1 MIATRVP
8 SPTAR
13 AVIAARIP
21 PLRGASPATVAL
33 DGAVCLVVDGLAERP
48 ALEPDVSDGLFG
60 VGWPVANEVAKVEP
74 VLMLKAPEPDRI
86 ETPEPVETGMAE
98 VGEGP
103 VYCTTGAVPHALRKT
118 VVTTSVN
125 IQLAG
130 YIWTSPKT

>member
-48 ALEPDVSDGLFG
+48 ALEPDVSDGRFG
-60 VGWPVANEVAKVEP
+60 VGWPVANEVEP
-74 VLMLKAPEPDRI
+74 VLKAPEPDRI

-98 VGEGP
+98 GWSPPVVGEGP
-103 VYCTTGAVPHALRKT
+103 VYCITGAVPHALITT
-118 VVTTSVN
+118 VVTTPVN
-125 IQLAG
+125 IRLAG
-130 YIWTSPKT
+130 